1 MRKKVP
7 ISDLILL
14 SLEKTVDGYV
24 RFDDFIHNHY
34 RYKYGVPDLKKSALS
49 VAFKRLREQGYLDLE
64 KYNDTL
70 ILKLTDKGRSEAIV
84 RKILNNEEWDG
95 KWRIAVF
102 DIPEKH
108 RKVRN
113 ILRGRLK
120 MWGFKQWQKSVWA
133 SKKDVTEV
141 LRQFVKEIGV
151 EKWVMIMES
160 ENVGSLHFS
169 VDQKPQRTPPSFMA
183 GVNAAGTKLVG

>member
-14 SLEKTVDGYV
+14 YLEKAVDGYV
-24 RFDDFIHNHY
+24 RFDDFLHNHY
-34 RYKYGVPDLKKSALS
+34 RYKYGVPHLKKSALA
-49 VAFKRLREQGYLDLE
+49 VAFKRLREQGYLDLD

-70 ILKLTDKGRSEAIV
+70 ILKLTDKGKSEAIL
-84 RKILNNEEWDG
+84 RKILNSEERDG
-95 KWRIAVF
+95 KWRIAIF

-113 ILRGRLK
+113 VLRGKLK
-120 MWGFKQWQKSVWA
+120 TWGFQQWQKSVWA
-133 SKKDVTEV
+133 SQKDVTV
-141 LRQFVKEIGV
+141 PLRQFIEEIGV
-151 EKWVMIMES
+151 QKWVMVVES

-169 VDQKPQRTPPSFMA
+169 VDR
-183 GVNAAGTKLVG
+183 